1 MKSINK
7 KGMLGLNQ
15 LTGIIMVLVLI
26 GIMLVVGLRIEGD
39 LQSGFTDNSTEDNA
53 TDDAME
59 GLSNVAENQGLLG
72 TIIIFG
78 VIISIVVVAFSV
90 KGGM

>member
-1 MKSINK
+1 
-7 KGMLGLNQ
+7 MLGLNQ

-26 GIMLVVGLRIEGD
+26 GIMLVVGLRIQGD
-39 LQSGFTDNSTEDNA
+39 LKSGFTVNSTEDNA
-53 TDDAME
+53 TASAME

-78 VIISIVVVAFSV
+78 IIISIVVVAFSV

>member
-26 GIMLVVGLRIEGD
+26 GIMLVVGLRIQGD
-39 LQSGFTDNSTEDNA
+39 LQNGFTDNSTEDNA

>member
-1 MKSINK
+1 
-7 KGMLGLNQ
+7 MLGLNQ

>member
-78 VIISIVVVAFSV
+78 IIISIVVVAFSV